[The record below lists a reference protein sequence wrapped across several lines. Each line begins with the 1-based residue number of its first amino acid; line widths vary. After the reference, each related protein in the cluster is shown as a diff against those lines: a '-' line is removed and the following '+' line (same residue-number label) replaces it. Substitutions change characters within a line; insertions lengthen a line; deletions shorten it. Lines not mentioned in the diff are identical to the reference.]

1 MKWMCF
7 RVLTPFPLEHLAFS
21 SPPRHVILSNLPK
34 ISTFPEIYPPDW
46 PHLFLSISVQPLGT
60 LSHVHIFTWNSY
72 LWDLKCSLVHGSYL
86 PPLDYKVSW
95 QNKPS
100 FLFVS
105 LFLIH
110 CVLHTCH
117 LIRGHQ
123 VTINVS
129 QRRANGTKWD
139 VNLMSKEFSFSVGSR
154 FSLSTKLPL
163 FCTILRCFS
172 SAVIKPLLF
181 SDSQALPSP
190 IVFLIQMRT

>member
-34 ISTFPEIYPPDW
+34 ISTFPEIYPWLTSFILVNIHSAFRD
-46 PHLFLSISVQPLGT
+46 FV
-60 LSHVHIFTWNSY
+60 SHVHIFTWNSY

-117 LIRGHQ
+117 LSRGHQ
-123 VTINVS
+123 VTIKVS

-139 VNLMSKEFSFSVGSR
+139 VNLMSKESSFSVGSR
-154 FSLSTKLPL
+154 FSVWSSH
-163 FCTILRCFS
+163 FS
-172 SAVIKPLLF
+172 AQF
-181 SDSQALPSP
+181 
-190 IVFLIQMRT
+190 